1 MIRTLLVAVLLTLAA
16 PARAIVD
23 PSEALPD
30 LAQESRA
37 VHLGQQFRCLVC
49 QNESIEDSGADLA
62 RDLRRIV
69 RQRVAA
75 GDSDTGITGFLVAR
89 YGNFVRLQPP
99 FRWSTLIL
107 WGSPALA
114 VLAGVATVLLNR
126 RGTPVVAAPLDAA
139 EQARL
144 RELT

>member
-1 MIRTLLVAVLLTLAA
+1 MIRALLVAALLTLAA
-16 PARAIVD
+16 PAHAIVD

-30 LAQESRA
+30 SAQESRA

-75 GDSDTGITGFLVAR
+75 GDSDARITGFLVAR
-89 YGNFVRLQPP
+89 YGEFVRLQPP

-126 RGTPVVAAPLDAA
+126 RRPTAAAAPLDAA